1 MRLRAQAA
9 GSAPFF
15 STIRAAEAFLY
26 KTIILQIM
34 KLLSRILISASSL
47 LALASCD
54 AMWDTSVDV
63 PLGYGGSLGIGVTTP
78 VYSPWSGYWP
88 GAYNWNSGWW
98 PGPAYVPVVRVP
110 WSIVLPCVRERESLL
125 RRATGVRPAIPVR
138 CVRPCRSPCS
148 HGSANRG
155 GGAAR
160 APDRRQ

>member
-15 STIRAAEAFLY
+15 STIRVAEAFLY

-98 PGPAYVPVVRVP
+98 PGPAYVPVVRP
-110 WSIVLPCVRERESLL
+110 PL
-125 RRATGVRPAIPVR
+125 RPGAVVNRPAMRPGAGVAPPSGNWRPPGNPGQVRPPVQKS
-138 CVRPCRSPCS
+138 VQP
-148 HGSANRG
+148 
-155 GGAAR
+155 
-160 APDRRQ
+160 RQR

>member
-1 MRLRAQAA
+1 
-9 GSAPFF
+9 
-15 STIRAAEAFLY
+15 
-26 KTIILQIM
+26 M

-98 PGPAYVPVVRVP
+98 PGPAYVPVVRP
-110 WSIVLPCVRERESLL
+110 PL
-125 RRATGVRPAIPVR
+125 RPGAVVNRPAM
-138 CVRPCRSPCS
+138 RP
-148 HGSANRG
+148 
-155 GGAAR
+155 GAGV
-160 APDRRQ
+160 APPSGNWRPPGNP

>member
-1 MRLRAQAA
+1 
-9 GSAPFF
+9 
-15 STIRAAEAFLY
+15 
-26 KTIILQIM
+26 M

-98 PGPAYVPVVRVP
+98 PGPAYVPVVRP
-110 WSIVLPCVRERESLL
+110 PL
-125 RRATGVRPAIPVR
+125 RPGAVVNRPAIRPGAGVAPPSSNWR
-138 CVRPCRSPCS
+138 PPGNLGQVRPPVQK
-148 HGSANRG
+148 
-155 GGAAR
+155 
-160 APDRRQ
+160 PVQPRQR